1 MGDNLSKCCRL
12 SSTNVPTTLPVTE
25 TPLKNEELSQL
36 QSKLNN
42 MPKPKK
48 ITINDFEMIG
58 ELGQG
63 GFGKVFLVRK
73 KNCDEFQA
81 LKVIKKSLLQSGKDR
96 RITVEEIF
104 SEKDIMIK
112 SDNPFLVKLISCFQD
127 EGNLYFLM
135 ELLHGGNLFNYLA
148 KSKRHYF
155 SEEQARFYSAEV
167 VLALEHLH
175 DQMKIIYR
183 DLKPENILL
192 TKDGHIKLADFGLAK
207 QAETMQG
214 EVKGTPDFI
223 APEIYNNQEYSKM
236 IDYWSLGC
244 LIFELLYG
252 KPAFT
257 NDQKEKRYNKILTGK
272 FSFPSEITTSEEA
285 KSLIKDLLEVKVSKR
300 LGYNGIEEIKS
311 HPFFATVDWKAMY
324 AKQISPPI
332 HKLELKF
339 QKLSSVKDITEPKGM
354 NVEGFTYAP
363 DTFQGNKLA

>member
-1 MGDNLSKCCRL
+1 MGDNFSKCCRF
-12 SSTNVPTTLPVTE
+12 SSVTVPTVTPVSDPVKPE
-25 TPLKNEELSQL
+25 ERILERSKTPSVAR
-36 QSKLNN
+36 
-42 MPKPKK
+42 PKK
-48 ITINDFEMIG
+48 ITINDFDVIG

-73 KNCDEFQA
+73 KNSEELLA
-81 LKVIKKSLLQSGKDR
+81 LKVIKKTLLQSGKDR

-112 SDNPFLVKLISCFQD
+112 SDNPFLVKLICCFQD
-127 EGNLYFLM
+127 EGSLYFLM

-148 KSKRHYF
+148 KTKRQYF
-155 SEEQARFYSAEV
+155 SEEQAKFYAAEI

-175 DQMKIIYR
+175 EHMKIIYR

-207 QAETMQG
+207 RAESMQG

-223 APEIYNNQEYSKM
+223 APEIYSNQEYTRM
-236 IDYWSLGC
+236 VDYWSLGC
-244 LIFELLYG
+244 LIFEFLYG

-257 NDQKEKRYNKILTGK
+257 NDQKEKRYNKIMSGK
-272 FSFPSEITTSEEA
+272 FTFPSEISTSEEA
-285 KSLIKDLLEVKVSKR
+285 KSLIRRLLEVKVSNR
-300 LGYNGIEEIKS
+300 LGFNGIEEIKN
-311 HPFFATVDWKAMY
+311 HPFFARVDWKAMY

-332 HKLELKF
+332 QKLELKY
-339 QKLSSVKDITEPKGM
+339 QKLSSFKDINEPKGP

-363 DTFQGNKLA
+363 ESSQENKQF